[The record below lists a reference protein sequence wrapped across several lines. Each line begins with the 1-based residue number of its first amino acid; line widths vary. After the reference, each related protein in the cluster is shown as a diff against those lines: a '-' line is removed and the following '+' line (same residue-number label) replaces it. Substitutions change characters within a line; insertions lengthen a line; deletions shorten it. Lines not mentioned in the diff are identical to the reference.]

1 MNECHGRK
9 WSVAKRPGQHARE
22 VVRTR
27 TKLHRDPGIYI
38 SKIHSGR
45 TLQELLLSLKPDWR
59 TTQGVPPTLLF
70 APGEADTLHMTTRSK
85 KTPYVCKECGHTTP
99 KWVGQCTRCEAW
111 NSVEEAVATAPVGP
125 PRSTGGTRRI
135 GSSMP
140 MANLLRPIALSD
152 IDITTRSR
160 IATGITELDRV
171 LGGGF
176 VPGSTVLL
184 AGDPGIG
191 KSTLLL
197 QCAAGVAAS
206 TGPVIYATG
215 EESQDQIKIRAERL
229 GVAQER
235 LLVVATGDVAS
246 LGVLADE
253 AKPALLVVDSVQT
266 AWHSGI
272 DGAPGTVGQVRQ
284 SAAALGEIARRT
296 GVPVVLTGHVTKDGA
311 VAGPKVLEHVVD
323 VVLQLEGS
331 TGTPIRLLR
340 GSKNRHGATDEL
352 GVFEMTTTGLR
363 DVAEPSA
370 MFLSQRQ
377 KGASGSA
384 VATVIEGTRPITVE
398 VQALVTPTQATSP
411 RRTANG
417 YDLARLHLLVAVISK
432 RLNFPLG
439 SNDVVV
445 NIAGGLK
452 ISEPAADLAVALA
465 IVSSFMDLPVREG
478 WSASGEIGLGG
489 ELRAVQLAARR
500 ASEVQRLG
508 FERCLLPS
516 GCTGLGDS
524 KSTVVLSESLADA
537 VRAAIPIPASRS
549 SAGN

>member
-1 MNECHGRK
+1 M
-9 WSVAKRPGQHARE
+9 
-22 VVRTR
+22 
-27 TKLHRDPGIYI
+27 
-38 SKIHSGR
+38 
-45 TLQELLLSLKPDWR
+45 
-59 TTQGVPPTLLF
+59 LF
-70 APGEADTLHMTTRSK
+70 APGEADTLVMTTRSQ
-85 KTPYVCKECGHTTP
+85 KTSYACRDCGHVTP
-99 KWVGQCTRCEAW
+99 KWVGQCSRCEAW
-111 NSVEEAVATAPVGP
+111 NSVEEEIASPPTGTNGGFHRKGSVGQLANIARPV
-125 PRSTGGTRRI
+125 
-135 GSSMP
+135 
-140 MANLLRPIALSD
+140 ALSD
-152 IDITTRSR
+152 IN
-160 IATGITELDRV
+160 IATRHRVPSGIAELDRV

-176 VPGSTVLL
+176 VPGSTVLI

-197 QCAAGVAAS
+197 QCAAGVAS
-206 TGPVIYATG
+206 SLGPVIYATG

-229 GVAQER
+229 GIAQER
-235 LLVVATGDVAS
+235 LLVVPSGDVVS

-253 AKPALLVVDSVQT
+253 AKPALLIVDSVQT

-272 DGAPGTVGQVRQ
+272 DGAPGMIGQVRQ
-284 SAAALGEIARRT
+284 SAAALGEIARNT
-296 GVPVVLTGHVTKDGA
+296 GVPVVLTGHVTKEGA

-331 TGTPIRLLR
+331 SGTAIRLLR

-352 GVFEMTTTGLR
+352 GVFEMTGSGLR

-384 VATVIEGTRPITVE
+384 VATVIEGTRPLTVE
-398 VQALVTPTQATSP
+398 VQALVTPTQAASP

-417 YDLARLHLLVAVISK
+417 YDLARLHLLIAVISK

-465 IVSSFMDLPVREG
+465 IVSSFMDVPIRDG

-489 ELRAVQLAARR
+489 ELRAVQQPGRR
-500 ASEVQRLG
+500 ASEVKRLG
-508 FERCLLPS
+508 FERCMLPS
-516 GCTGLGDS
+516 GCSELGE
-524 KSTVVLSESLADA
+524 SESVAARFGTLADA
-537 VRAAIPIPASRS
+537 VKAAIPLPVSGEAR
-549 SAGN
+549 N

>member
-1 MNECHGRK
+1 
-9 WSVAKRPGQHARE
+9 
-22 VVRTR
+22 
-27 TKLHRDPGIYI
+27 
-38 SKIHSGR
+38 
-45 TLQELLLSLKPDWR
+45 
-59 TTQGVPPTLLF
+59 
-70 APGEADTLHMTTRSK
+70 MTTRTQ
-85 KTPYVCKECGHTTP
+85 KTSYTCKECGHTTP

-111 NSVEEAVATAPVGP
+111 NSVEEAIVSP
-125 PRSTGGTRRI
+125 PTGGIHRK
-135 GSSMP
+135 GMSGQ
-140 MANLLRPIALSD
+140 MANLLRPVALSD
-152 IDITTRSR
+152 IDISARDR
-160 IATGITELDRV
+160 IPTGIPELDRV

-197 QCAAGVAAS
+197 QCAATVAS
-206 TGPVIYATG
+206 SLGPVIYATG

-229 GVAQER
+229 GIAQER
-235 LLVVATGDVAS
+235 LLVVPTGDVVS
-246 LGVLADE
+246 LGVLAE
-253 AKPALLVVDSVQT
+253 ESKPTLLLVDSVQT
-266 AWHSGI
+266 AWHSGV
-272 DGAPGTVGQVRQ
+272 DGAPGTIGQVRQ

-296 GVPVVLTGHVTKDGA
+296 GVPVVLTGHVTKEGA

-331 TGTPIRLLR
+331 TGTAIRLLR

-352 GVFEMTTTGLR
+352 GVFEMTGTGLR

-384 VATVIEGTRPITVE
+384 VATVIEGTRPLTVE
-398 VQALVTPTQATSP
+398 VQALVTPTQAASP

-417 YDLARLHLLVAVISK
+417 YDLARLHLLIAVISK

-452 ISEPAADLAVALA
+452 VSEPAADLAVALA
-465 IVSSFMDLPVREG
+465 VVSSFMDVPIRDG

-489 ELRAVQLAARR
+489 ELRAIQQAARR

-508 FERCLLPS
+508 FDKCLLPS
-516 GCTGLGDS
+516 GCSELGE
-524 KSTVVLSESLADA
+524 SEKFTFRAETLADA
-537 VRAAIPIPASRS
+537 VRAAIPMPVPNVGGRQ
-549 SAGN
+549 